1 MPGRTSARQFKGQS
15 HAISDLQEERSG
27 NLEDEKMI
35 LIATDSYHE
44 PVNELSEQTRDYHRA
59 LRSLMEEL
67 EAVDWLRRQDN
78 VFGKELKESLFTNKP
93 IGH

>member
-1 MPGRTSARQFKGQS
+1 M
-15 HAISDLQEERSG
+15 
-27 NLEDEKMI
+27 
-35 LIATDSYHE
+35 ATDSYHE

-67 EAVDWLRRQDN
+67 EAVDWLRRQNN